1 MVETTGL
8 LVEKVGDSF
17 LVIAEGDAEEL
28 EGICEVLKEMFV
40 QLKVVQ
46 VDKNRFSESL
56 DDIKKLNALISEVY

>member
-17 LVIAEGDAEEL
+17 LVIAEGDVEEL

-40 QLKVVQ
+40 QLKVIQ
-46 VDKNRFSESL
+46 VDKNKFSESS

>member
-17 LVIAEGDAEEL
+17 LVIAEGDVEEL

>member
-40 QLKVVQ
+40 QLKVIQ
-46 VDKNRFSESL
+46 VDKNKFSESL
-56 DDIKKLNALISEVY
+56 DDIRKLNDLISEVY

>member
-1 MVETTGL
+1 MTETTGL